1 MTICILSFLLAVVCP
16 AAAAGQGN
24 DPGDPGDSVE
34 YPGSGS
40 AQKLSST
47 PAPPHVMEA
56 TVAQPSRLSRNLRIA
71 APVALALLL
80 TLALAAARWRR
91 LATAGRAPTR
101 RATSREARHS
111 RAIRPPS

>member
-1 MTICILSFLLAVVCP
+1 MIGCARSTKFSHIVTICILSLLLAIVWP

-24 DPGDPGDSVE
+24 FPGDPGDRIE
-34 YPGSGS
+34 YPGNDSPPKPG
-40 AQKLSST
+40 ST

-56 TVAQPSRLSRNLRIA
+56 TMEQPSRLSRNLRIA

-80 TLALAAARWRR
+80 TVALAAARWRR

-101 RATSREARHS
+101 
-111 RAIRPPS
+111 

>member
-1 MTICILSFLLAVVCP
+1 MIGCARSRNYSHIVTICVFSLLLAVVWP

-34 YPGSGS
+34 YPGNDS
-40 AQKLSST
+40 APKPSST

-56 TVAQPSRLSRNLRIA
+56 TMEQPSRLSRNLRIA

-80 TLALAAARWRR
+80 TVALAAARWRR
-91 LATAGRAPTR
+91 LATADRAPTR
-101 RATSREARHS
+101 
-111 RAIRPPS
+111 